1 MEKPTIHN
9 PGLISW
15 ILLIILSAIWGA
27 SFMNVSIAL
36 ESFPPLTLAALRIF
50 IAAVCLTL
58 IAFML
63 GYGLPSLSSQ
73 NGLKIWLHCLGMG
86 LFSNILPFSML
97 SWGQQFVS
105 SGFAGISMAVVPLL
119 VLPLSFFF
127 ILEEKFHKRKLFGF
141 IFGFIG
147 VLILIGPNSILK
159 LDGDFTSIARVA
171 CLGASFCYAVGA
183 IITRRSPEVSL
194 ISFAA
199 AALILSSIIIIPL
212 ALTIEGIP
220 QHMSVR
226 SFLAVSYL
234 GLMPTAIATI
244 LLVRIIQT
252 AGPAFYSLANYQVPV
267 WSIIFGVVIL
277 NENLPIQFFIAF
289 LLILTGLLI
298 TQAKTQ
304 RSKT

>member
-1 MEKPTIHN
+1 M
-9 PGLISW
+9 S
-15 ILLIILSAIWGA
+15 
-27 SFMNVSIAL
+27 VSIAL
-36 ESFPPLTLAALRIF
+36 ESFLPLTLAALRIF

-86 LFSNILPFSML
+86 LFSNVLPFSML

-171 CLGASFCYAVGA
+171 CLGASFCYAVGS
-183 IITRRSPEVSL
+183 IITRRSPEVNL

-220 QHMSVR
+220 RHMSVR

-252 AGPAFYSLANYQVPV
+252 AGPAFYSL
-267 WSIIFGVVIL
+267 S
-277 NENLPIQFFIAF
+277 
-289 LLILTGLLI
+289 LIHI
-298 TQAKTQ
+298 
-304 RSKT
+304 